1 MNKKKWALL
10 ILAALLIFGYIKLF
24 YKTYSET
31 AVAKSADCIIALD
44 VKRIT
49 NTLIWNYITTPD
61 QWKIGKLFSKSS
73 DKISWKDMVELP
85 DYILAFHATDQPA
98 NAWYMLLNIKSKTGF
113 EKGLL
118 QFQFE
123 KINNTE
129 YLGKTYGIRIIIKD
143 NQVLVGNAAP
153 ENADH
158 LRKVADELF
167 NKKSYISKT
176 TLSKAIKA
184 SSHMA
189 VYIAANS
196 FLQEEAVIAANFNK
210 RQIEIS
216 GKITPKK
223 QYNFAE
229 TDFSYCST
237 SLCTAGFTQ
246 PPGAFFELLNKSNKD
261 KISTAL
267 NINVDSVLRRENSHY
282 NLNLAEIKQRTDSAI
297 SYTYDEEFNKIETI
311 VVNNIEEPAFN
322 FTITGDS
329 VAGIYTYLQR
339 SKKLERTATGDL
351 FTPMPFVKSYCSK
364 NSEKQLAITAA
375 NYISVAEAE
384 DKSVNAIF
392 FLNLVFTRIPE
403 KLQKYLPGDIMQ
415 AISNIAAAKLSATKN
430 KDQVLL
436 SCIIEKKKN
445 DLPII
450 KF

>member
-49 NTLIWNYITTPD
+49 NTLIWNYITTPS
-61 QWKIGKLFSKSS
+61 QWKTGKLFSKSS

-85 DYILAFHATDQPA
+85 DYIIAFHAANQPA
-98 NAWYMLLNIKSKTGF
+98 NAWYVLLNIKSRTDF

-123 KINNTE
+123 KINNSE
-129 YLGKTYGIRIIIKD
+129 YLGTAYGMRILIEGDK
-143 NQVLVGNAAP
+143 VLVGNAGL
-153 ENADH
+153 ENADYI
-158 LRKVADELF
+158 KTVADELF

-184 SSHMA
+184 NSHMA
-189 VYIAANS
+189 VYIASNS
-196 FLQEEAVIAANFNK
+196 FLQEDAVITANFNK
-210 RQIEIS
+210 RQIEVS
-216 GKITPKK
+216 GTITPNK

-229 TDFSYCST
+229 MNFNYCST
-237 SLCTAGFTQ
+237 SLCAAGFTQ
-246 PPGAFFELLNKSNKD
+246 PPGAAFELLNKSNKD
-261 KISTAL
+261 RISTAL
-267 NINVDSVLRRENSHY
+267 NINVDSVLRQENSYY

-329 VAGIYTYLQR
+329 VTGIYNYLHR

-364 NSEKQLAITAA
+364 KTENQLAITAA
-375 NYISVAEAE
+375 NYNAVAE

-392 FLNLVFTRIPE
+392 FLNLVLTRIPE
-403 KLQKYLPGDIMQ
+403 NLQKYLPGGIIQ
-415 AISNIAAAKLSATKN
+415 AISNIAAAKISATKN
-430 KDQVLL
+430 KEHVLI